1 MTSPI
6 QDHSA
11 YLRTWLTHHALPYW
25 RNAGLEPCGLFAER
39 LTLQGTPDAVP
50 KRVFVQM
57 RQVYVYAHAELLGL
71 APEGLSLAR
80 KVFDQVIER
89 ARLPGG
95 GYAFSLAPVQGIA
108 DATRDTYTHAF
119 LLFAASWLYRATRD
133 R

>member
-1 MTSPI
+1 
-6 QDHSA
+6 
-11 YLRTWLTHHALPYW
+11 
-25 RNAGLEPCGLFAER
+25 
-39 LTLQGTPDAVP
+39 
-50 KRVFVQM
+50 
-57 RQVYVYAHAELLGL
+57 GL

-133 R
+133 RDILHQMDEISRAIESLRHPGGSGYAESDKPGPLRHQNPHMHLLEAFLAAYAATHDELYMRHARE